1 MIIKDIYKKI
11 HINPFFYLLAILS
24 ILTGLFKEFIIMYL
38 IIFIHEFGH
47 IFFAIIFNYE
57 IIKINIYPF
66 GGYTIFNYDINSK
79 FINEFL
85 LFLGG
90 ILFQFILLL
99 IIHYTVDNYSY
110 FYKLFINY
118 NTNILIFNLLPIYS
132 LDGGKL
138 LNMILNKLLPFK
150 ISHLLS
156 IYISYILILILTI
169 IFYKDINIILISIL
183 LITLTI
189 KEYKIHKFIFNKFL
203 IERYIKKLSFKH
215 NNFIL
220 GNKIHKMKKYLNNIF
235 IINNE
240 YLTEYEI
247 LKNRFYY

>member
-1 MIIKDIYKKI
+1 MIIKDIYKKLYI
-11 HINPFFYLLAILS
+11 SPFFYLLGLISL
-24 ILTGLFKEFIIMYL
+24 ITGLFKEFIVMYL
-38 IIFIHEFGH
+38 IIFIHELGH
-47 IFFAIIFNYE
+47 IFFAILFSYE

-66 GGYTIFNYDINSK
+66 GGYTILNYDINSP

-90 ILFQFILLL
+90 ILFQFILFI
-99 IIHYTVDNYSY
+99 IIHYTIDNNLY

-118 NTNILIFNLLPIYS
+118 NTNILIFNMLPIYL

-138 LNMILNKLLPFK
+138 LNMILNKLFPFK
-150 ISHLLS
+150 LSHLLS
-156 IYISYILILILTI
+156 IYISYILIFIFII
-169 IFYKDINIILISIL
+169 IFYKSINTMLISIL

-189 KEYKIHKFIFNKFL
+189 KEYKMHKFIYNKFL
-203 IERYIKKLSFKH
+203 LERYIKKYNFKH

-220 GNKIHKMKKYLNNIF
+220 NNKICKMKKYLNNIF

-240 YLTEYEI
+240 YLTEYEV
-247 LKNRFYY
+247 LKNKFYH